1 MITEGILFAHRS
13 KHHHYTYNSRNRLSK
28 NHHVRLSCGYCPSN
42 FLQKSMKWRR
52 KNAQKRKE
60 KRESDIDSH
69 FSTFYHEVEQL
80 KFKFNRFF
88 FIQSNQITIIIL
100 LMRFKRVYIFLPKN
114 RWILE
119 DTKFWHI
126 LNYNP
131 VPKKCSSYLFYWW
144 TREHVS
150 AGGGFHPNE

>member
-1 MITEGILFAHRS
+1 
-13 KHHHYTYNSRNRLSK
+13 
-28 NHHVRLSCGYCPSN
+28 
-42 FLQKSMKWRR
+42 MKWRR

-114 RWILE
+114 R
-119 DTKFWHI
+119 
-126 LNYNP
+126 
-131 VPKKCSSYLFYWW
+131 
-144 TREHVS
+144 
-150 AGGGFHPNE
+150 